1 MSAFLPAHP
10 PAGCGILSLMQTH
23 AINNRNRNNRLT
35 QTRRSWLTHAIVPLA
50 LAGLALALYL
60 TTRTQVHTFDALS
73 YIRDVDER
81 SGFFFHPHHL
91 LYSPTGWL
99 FWQGWRWLG
108 YVGNS
113 EVPLQVLNSLVGVG
127 CGVGLYA
134 LLLRLT
140 QRWWAAATAAGL
152 LLANFG
158 MWYFSVEVEV
168 YTLALAW
175 LLATLALLIQQ
186 VYAPQPATA
195 PLIGL
200 TMGMAAL
207 YHQANGL
214 LVPIVCGALLLTTA
228 SWRTR
233 LRRLLQ
239 TGVVAGGVVALGYA
253 LAGFGYY
260 GYRSLGE
267 QYRWMFF
274 YAQTGWW
281 GQPTQDRLTDLLTG
295 LNHTIS
301 MQQGWWFWLAIAAL
315 LLPGLP
321 ALVRRMPRLVALCLG
336 WLVVYGSFF
345 AWWEGEN
352 IEFWIGTLLPLWV
365 LVGMSLAQLDNLPRL
380 RRLGPAGLL
389 VPLLLAAHNYPLVA
403 ARGDPTRDLQ
413 RQLVAQVEQLTLPSD
428 LIVSSGGVM
437 ELYLPYYADRINVRT
452 LNGVIFEEQGDIAR
466 ALARLRQEIDASLH
480 AGLQIVVSSD
490 ALELPPH
497 IRRRYPITQAHLDA
511 FWQPYRAVL
520 QPVVTHD
527 GIIYFWAIPPA
538 DAFATGAGWHWQHF
552 DQGWNAANVSA
563 ASFTPE
569 AGWCFHPGTDPMLIS
584 PGLTLDAARYRTLE
598 ITMRS
603 RAAGQTAQ
611 LFYADIDGL
620 MDNSRSLT
628 WELRGDDG
636 WHTYSLDL
644 RAAPGWQ
651 GTITRLRLDPV
662 AVGDGSPADRICITR
677 LRLR

>member
-1 MSAFLPAHP
+1 
-10 PAGCGILSLMQTH
+10 MQPY
-23 AINNRNRNNRLT
+23 AINNHDNQSNHDHRLVHI
-35 QTRRSWLTHAIVPLA
+35 RRSWLTHVAVPLVLA
-50 LAGLALALYL
+50 LLALALYL

-99 FWQGWRWLG
+99 FWQGWRGLG
-108 YVGNS
+108 YTGNS
-113 EVPLQVLNSLVGVG
+113 QVPLQVLNSLVGIG

-134 LLLRLT
+134 LVLQVT

-175 LLATLALLIQQ
+175 LLATLALLVQQ
-186 VYAPQPATA
+186 VRAPRPTTA

-214 LVPIVCGALLLTTA
+214 LVPIVCMALLLA
-228 SWRTR
+228 PAPRSMR
-233 LRRLLQ
+233 LRWLLQ

-260 GYRSLGE
+260 GYRSWGE

-281 GQPTQDRLTDLLTG
+281 GQPTQDRLTDLLVG

-301 MQQGWWFWLAIAAL
+301 LQQGRWFWLAIAVL

-321 ALVRRMPRLVALCLG
+321 ALARHMPRVAVLCLG
-336 WLVVYGSFF
+336 WLVVYGCFF

-365 LVGMSLAQLDNLPRL
+365 LMGMSLAHLDNLPRL
-380 RRLGPAGLL
+380 RRLGPVSLL
-389 VPLLLAAHNYPLVA
+389 LPLLLAAHNYPLVV
-403 ARGDPTRDLQ
+403 ARGDPSRDLQ
-413 RQLVAQVEQLTLPSD
+413 RQLAVRVEQLTLPSD
-428 LIVSSGGVM
+428 LIISSGGVM
-437 ELYLPYYADRINVRT
+437 ELYLPYYANRINVRT
-452 LNGVIFEEQGDIAR
+452 LNGIIFEEQGDITR
-466 ALARLRQEIDASLH
+466 ALARLRREIDASLH
-480 AGLQIVVSSD
+480 AGLQIVISSD
-490 ALELPPH
+490 ALELPQH
-497 IRRRYPITQAHLDA
+497 IRQRYPITQAQLDA
-511 FWQPYRAVL
+511 FWQPYRTVL
-520 QPVVTHD
+520 HPVVIHD
-527 GIIYFWAIPPA
+527 EIIYFWAIPPA
-538 DAFATGAGWHWQHF
+538 DAFAAGDGWRWQYF
-552 DQGWNAANVSA
+552 DQGWNTANVRNA
-563 ASFTPE
+563 TFTPDL
-569 AGWCFHPGTDPMLIS
+569 GWCFHPETDPMLIS
-584 PGLTLDAARYRTLE
+584 PGLTLEAERYNTLE

-611 LFYADIDGL
+611 LFYANIDGV

-628 WELRGDDG
+628 WQLQGDNA

-651 GTITRLRLDPV
+651 GTITRLRFDPI
-662 AVGDGSPADRICITR
+662 AIGDGSAADRICIAS